1 MSSPST
7 ASSACADP
15 GAAFEADLPAAE
27 RHALGAHYTST
38 PDILKIVG
46 PTITQPWQ
54 RRIDAA
60 RTTHEFEALHAELLN
75 FHVLD
80 PACGC
85 GNFLV
90 VAYRELLSLEL
101 QLLTR
106 LGLLTPSIRLAQLHG
121 LDIDPRAVEL
131 ARATLRRL
139 RKDPRDDSDPDI
151 VATDALFS
159 AWPEVSAIIGNP
171 PFLDAR
177 RLAAERPDLDM
188 AALRRA
194 FPGVPGR
201 ADLCVYFFRKAH
213 DHLRDGQRAGLVGT
227 NTIRQNYSREGGLDH
242 IINNHGTI
250 TNAVASQVWA
260 GDAAV
265 HVSIVNWIKAAHD
278 GPCELTTQHGDASNS
293 PRRTLTV
300 RRISSSLSADTDVS
314 SARPLAINARPFCF
328 EGIQP
333 GHRGFRLTAA
343 ERRALFHPDIVS
355 PYMTGDDL
363 LSGNFNDSPEYLID
377 FADRPL
383 AEAQRYPELLAH
395 LERTVLP
402 DWRTNAAEE
411 FRRTNRPTG
420 EHQNRLQTWWQLKR
434 PRPRLQHALLKMPRY
449 IACSRVTKRPI
460 FAFLDSFIKPDSS
473 LTVFAAA
480 DDYTFGVLQSSIHWA
495 WFQARCSTLKRDH
508 RYTSNTVFDSFP
520 WPQSPSPSIV
530 KDIADAAVTLRATRE
545 HLMRANAWNLRA
557 LHRTLETSPALPL
570 RSAQQALDVAVRAA
584 YGIEEDEDTLTA
596 LLVRN
601 HDLAGR
607 EADGQ
612 PITGPGLP
620 SINKNAAQFITG
632 DRIEISA
639 RPCVP

>member
-1 MSSPST
+1 MPSPST

-15 GAAFEADLPAAE
+15 GAAHEASLPAAE

-60 RTTHEFEALHAELLN
+60 RSIPELESLHAELLK

-90 VAYRELLSLEL
+90 VAYRELLSLER

-106 LGLLTPSIRLAQLHG
+106 LGRDAPSISLAQLHG

-131 ARATLRRL
+131 ARTTLRRL
-139 RKDPRDDSDPDI
+139 RADPRDDSDPDI

-159 AWPEVSAIIGNP
+159 AWPDVSAIVGNP

-278 GPCELTTQHGDASNS
+278 GPCELTTQQGDAPDS

-314 SARPLAINARPFCF
+314 SARPLAVNARPFCF

-363 LSGNFNDSPEYLID
+363 LSGNFNSAPEYLIH

-383 AEAQRYPELLAH
+383 TEAQRYPELLAH

-402 DWRTNAAEE
+402 DWRTNAEEE

-434 PRPRLQHALLKMPRY
+434 PRSQLQHALLEIPRY
-449 IACSRVTKRPI
+449 IVCSRVTKRPI
-460 FAFLDSFIKPDSS
+460 FAFLDSIIKPDSS

-520 WPQSPSPSIV
+520 WPQSPSI
-530 KDIADAAVTLRATRE
+530 KIIKTIAEAAVTLRATRE
-545 HLMRANAWNLRA
+545 QLMRANHWNLRA

-570 RSAQQALDVAVRAA
+570 RAAQHALDVAVRAA
-584 YGIEEDEDTLTA
+584 YGITEHEDTLAA
-596 LLVRN
+596 LLARN
-601 HDLAGR
+601 HDLARR

-620 SINKNAAQFITG
+620 PIIKNAAPLSTG

-639 RPCVP
+639 RPCAP